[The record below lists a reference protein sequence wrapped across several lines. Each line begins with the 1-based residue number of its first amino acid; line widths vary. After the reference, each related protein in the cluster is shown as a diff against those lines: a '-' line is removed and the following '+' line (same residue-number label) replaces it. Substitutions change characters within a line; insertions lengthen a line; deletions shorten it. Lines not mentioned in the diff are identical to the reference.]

1 MDKALEL
8 TLFFPK
14 SYAALPPP
22 FPIKWFLV
30 KLKLTEGKKKIYHRL
45 INNVTHPL
53 QCMSKRCK
61 TSGMSVL
68 FFFSLFFGGWGFNK
82 RTPLEKITI
91 TCNRTWNQTLLAI
104 NHPGAVAILQ
114 AVSDRFWE
122 LYRNHWDKMC
132 LGWLLTGTDHVQS
145 GLLGWGGLVF
155 IFIHTHIYT
164 HTDVCSH
171 IHIYIGVF
179 LYIHETTAKLIY

>member
-1 MDKALEL
+1 MIFSK
-8 TLFFPK
+8 
-14 SYAALPPP
+14 
-22 FPIKWFLV
+22 IKINCR
-30 KLKLTEGKKKIYHRL
+30 KKKIYHQL

-53 QCMSKRCK
+53 QCISKRCK

-68 FFFSLFFGGWGFNK
+68 FFPLFWGWGFNK

-122 LYRNHWDKMC
+122 LYRNHWDQMC

-145 GLLGWGGLVF
+145 GLLVEGGRFSVY
-155 IFIHTHIYT
+155 IHIHTHIYT
-164 HTDVCSH
+164 HGCVQPYTQ
-171 IHIYIGVF
+171 
-179 LYIHETTAKLIY
+179 L